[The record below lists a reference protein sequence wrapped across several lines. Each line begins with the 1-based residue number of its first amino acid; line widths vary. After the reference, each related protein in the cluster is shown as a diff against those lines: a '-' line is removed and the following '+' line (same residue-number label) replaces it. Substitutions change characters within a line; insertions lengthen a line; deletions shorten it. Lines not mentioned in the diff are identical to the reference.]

1 MGHAVMRKAAVR
13 LEQIGLESMEERI
26 WDSPRGGVEVGINL
40 NGLVCSVKIRMY
52 GIWSPEF
59 ESWTLL
65 IMFLGTFIRL
75 ESSYNTGSII
85 VVSQYLGGSGVEC
98 LSHCL
103 VCD

>member
-1 MGHAVMRKAAVR
+1 MG
-13 LEQIGLESMEERI
+13 LDSMEERI
-26 WDSPRGGVEVGINL
+26 WDSPGEGVEVGKNL
-40 NGLVCSVKIRMY
+40 NGLVCSIKICMY

-75 ESSYNTGSII
+75 ESSYKTGSII
-85 VVSQYLGGSGVEC
+85 VVSQYLGGSSVEC

-103 VCD
+103 VCE